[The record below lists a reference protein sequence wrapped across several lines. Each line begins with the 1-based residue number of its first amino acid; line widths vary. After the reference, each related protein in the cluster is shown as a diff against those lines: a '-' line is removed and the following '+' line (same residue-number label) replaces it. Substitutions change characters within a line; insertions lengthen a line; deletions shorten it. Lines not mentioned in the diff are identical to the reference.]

1 MKDCFPYRQGVLA
14 PLPFFGCRSAAETTP
29 PKPKNWLSPKLYS
42 HPATALRNR
51 VSSLFSFV
59 SIFIFVLSS
68 VCSYLRVSEK
78 GREKEPPFSSPAIKR
93 QEKEKKHET
102 HKEWFRR
109 GTLSRSKPVRRP
121 CSSSH
126 QIQGSP
132 EPSPPKNLFQMTS
145 PACHSAS
152 RLKERLC
159 KSS

>member
-1 MKDCFPYRQGVLA
+1 MKDSFPDRQGVLA
-14 PLPFFGCRSAAETTP
+14 PLPFFGRRSAAETTP
-29 PKPKNWLSPKLYS
+29 LKPKNWLSPKLYS
-42 HPATALRNR
+42 LPASALRNR
-51 VSSLFSFV
+51 ISFLFSFV

-93 QEKEKKHET
+93 QEKEKDHET
-102 HKEWFRR
+102 HKAWFRR